1 MPNHITNILTIH
13 GADEQVDRVL
23 EFIKNDELGVGTIDF
38 NKITPMPPWV
48 FQGNLGRE
56 EEEKYGEENCWY
68 DWSIKNWG
76 TKWNAYHQLHDRS
89 SAEDGVVYFDTA
101 WSGVPELMS
110 KLARI
115 FPDVTF
121 YYEFADEDF
130 GNNVGQYVFRG
141 LIING
146 GRLSDMSKEALELAS
161 DLKEKRRIRF
171 DETKTDMSG
180 VIRN

>member
-1 MPNHITNILTIH
+1 MPNHIMNILTIY
-13 GADEQVDRVL
+13 GTDEQVDKVL

-38 NKITPMPPWV
+38 NKITPMPPWI
-48 FQGNLGRE
+48 FQGNLGRK

-171 DETKTDMSG
+171 KD
-180 VIRN
+180 

>member
-1 MPNHITNILTIH
+1 MPNYITNRLTID
-13 GADEQVDRVL
+13 GTKEQIAEVL
-23 EFIKNDELGVGTIDF
+23 EFIKYDELGIGTIDF
-38 NKITPMPPWV
+38 NKITPMPPWI

-76 TKWNAYHQLHDRS
+76 TKWNAFHQLHDRS

-171 DETKTDMSG
+171 KD
-180 VIRN
+180 